1 MLTAS
6 TPFSNRYSWISS
18 TSAFFSENTNTY
30 IIGSGGDGNT
40 GVARLQIFN
49 EYSQLHKMTYRG
61 WGLLQ
66 TLQEVDDLCLLFH
79 VFYLLDDIQT
89 GGPCSAHIHRYYG
102 NRQTTRLYCN

>member
-1 MLTAS
+1 
-6 TPFSNRYSWISS
+6 
-18 TSAFFSENTNTY
+18 
-30 IIGSGGDGNT
+30 
-40 GVARLQIFN
+40 
-49 EYSQLHKMTYRG
+49 MTYRG

-102 NRQTTRLYCN
+102 NRQTTTLYCN